1 MARTC
6 ISVILRWIC
15 ARIQHGID
23 KLRSNRFTRGSML
36 NALHERAASQQR
48 INFIAIIV
56 VMILLLNAC
65 SSFASTQGLNQIA
78 TPDLPPEGDLSLS
91 FQAQDQKLGNPY
103 QAQAEMGLTKWLEIA
118 IFKGFEPNELIFGT
132 EIGLLMKEPYQLSV
146 GFSNWSPH
154 SHVDPQPYIE
164 GGYWGEHHKFT
175 AGVAYADSH
184 TEAILGYAYDFNDTW
199 RVQVDFQSGS
209 DNSST
214 IGFVWSINDDIQVN
228 PAIYVTNESPHEVL
242 GYVSFTYTF
251 HLWSGRK

>member
-1 MARTC
+1 
-6 ISVILRWIC
+6 
-15 ARIQHGID
+15 
-23 KLRSNRFTRGSML
+23 ML
-36 NALHERAASQQR
+36 NALDRRAATQQR
-48 INFIAIIV
+48 INFMAV
-56 VMILLLNAC
+56 VMVMIVLLSVC

-78 TPDLPPEGDLSLS
+78 TPDMPPEGDLSLS
-91 FQAQDQKLGNPY
+91 FQAQGQKLGNPY
-103 QAQAEMGLTKWLEIA
+103 QVQAEMGLTKWFEIA
-118 IFKGFEPNELIFGT
+118 IFKGFEPNELILGT
-132 EIGLLMKEPYQLSV
+132 EIGLLMKDPYLLSV
-146 GFSNWSPH
+146 GFLSWSPH

-164 GGYWGEHHKFT
+164 AGYWGEHHKFT

-184 TEAILGYAYDFNDTW
+184 TEAILGYAYDFNDMW